1 MFNNTDDTGLKWNWL
16 RRLAALG
23 LAGTAVI
30 IALIAAGTFDPQP
43 LGGAQTTISAL
54 TINLPA
60 ASELREPISSRGP
73 FPPPP
78 FSLKMTVTARPGAPD
93 SLHGLLLAPDLLVA
107 LSPLGELAIWE
118 HPGEVV
124 EEGTAVFPR
133 QPWPHVRPAGRE
145 NEIWIDCGV
154 GETAVRINGELAW
167 TGEPLSGPPEVFYWG
182 RSYNAAG
189 RLEFGEI
196 RLFWP

>member
-1 MFNNTDDTGLKWNWL
+1 MFSNTDVTGLKWNWL

-30 IALIAAGTFDPQP
+30 ITLIATGTFDPQP
-43 LGGAQTTISAL
+43 LGSQQSTITAQTV
-54 TINLPA
+54 NLLA
-60 ASELREPISSRGP
+60 ESELREPISFSGP
-73 FPPPP
+73 FPAPP
-78 FSLKMTVTARPGAPD
+78 FSLKMTVTAQPGTPD
-93 SLHGLLLAPDLLVA
+93 SLHGLLLAPNLLVA

-133 QPWPHVRPAGRE
+133 QPWPHVRPAGWE
-145 NEIWIDCGV
+145 NEIWIDCGI

-167 TGEPLSGPPEVFYWG
+167 TGEPLSGPPEIFYWG
-182 RSYNAAG
+182 RSFGGAG
-189 RLEFGEI
+189 QLEFGEI
-196 RLFWP
+196 RLFTP